1 MLQRYTQYGL
11 NPYFTAEIFLEG
23 PGADQVFC
31 TGVQKIGDDG
41 GEGFIADGGLAGSW
55 GTNLPDKN
63 YPEMT
68 ETLGI
73 GIQVEPENLVK
84 AREDNLNYLMEVKPD
99 SNGKITYY
107 VNFVSAMEKNAPEN
121 LGEWR
126 KRLEY
131 WQRAVLADYPS
142 KIIKN

>member
-1 MLQRYTQYGL
+1 M
-11 NPYFTAEIFLEG
+11 
-23 PGADQVFC
+23 
-31 TGVQKIGDDG
+31 
-41 GEGFIADGGLAGSW
+41 
-55 GTNLPDKN
+55 
-63 YPEMT
+63 
-68 ETLGI
+68 
-73 GIQVEPENLVK
+73 EPENLVK

-126 KRLEY
+126 KRLEH